1 MHVLRNSLRAGHWQ
15 AAAAKEGLAV
25 LDVPCPCP
33 LSFPLQV
40 DDYLDREDLDAS
52 LEDLRTH
59 RLAFTKQTGRID
71 NMARNVT
78 DNVDD
83 YVVVRGRLG
92 SFQWFVWLCVLKLGS
107 LVITLGPLSSTPSSV
122 DISGTILVSCGICGP
137 H

>member
-1 MHVLRNSLRAGHWQ
+1 M
-15 AAAAKEGLAV
+15 
-25 LDVPCPCP
+25 
-33 LSFPLQV
+33 

-83 YVVVRGRLG
+83 YVVVRRRLG
-92 SFQWFVWLCVLKLGS
+92 SLPNLWLGTGPGPSGS
-107 LVITLGPLSSTPSSV
+107 ASYAKAWVPCNFLWSSQFLT
-122 DISGTILVSCGICGP
+122 DLI
-137 H
+137 